1 MKIKSPSIFS
11 GIQKHFPWVIVLFS
25 AVIAVSVFLQALRFP
40 FIFDDFGYIVQNTKL
55 TELNVSELWH
65 LFTKPYNDFS
75 EFLPIREFSYW
86 IDFKLFGMN
95 PTAFRLHNIILY
107 VLCLPLVFLVTSKL
121 WQYFRPTEGSNAKWV
136 AAIVTALFALN
147 PSHAEAVVW
156 IAGRKDVLSAFF
168 SLLGLW
174 FAINARREQGL
185 SARYAAATLLALL
198 AAILSKASAVAVA
211 PVIAFLWLIFWR
223 DSITSK
229 KRYSTLLWPLA
240 CLLLALCMAVVFAS
254 LTTQR
259 IPFYFGI
266 EIVTRALAVL
276 GWLARLSI
284 SPESRHF
291 FYPVFDDTN
300 FPLMVALGAGVFTA
314 SMVGIVMVFRK
325 HSLIGF
331 TLAIFFLLCLT
342 SLQLVPYKPPS
353 LVSDRFVF
361 LAAWPIILVLVA
373 LLWSFKPAYRAAL
386 FLIIAIAWGVQASE
400 RTREWNSFQ
409 TLVDSDLRVYPG
421 YYMPSAFKIAV
432 HRMYSSS
439 RETANNISNP
449 ELRNVMIGILD
460 ADHAVN
466 IEAVAKGNPQ
476 EAMDMLLKLGLL
488 LNQPPVQTKW
498 NPPMLLLWEKYKEM
512 LADDWIGLSKRFP
525 NDVSVN
531 YNAGLWMLNNGAYE
545 KATLY
550 LRNAIESPLFPES
563 DRAQAVKN
571 LEQAL
576 MKSGQLQ
583 KP

>member
-1 MKIKSPSIFS
+1 MKIKSLSIFAD
-11 GIQKHFPWVIVLFS
+11 IQKHFPWVIVLFS
-25 AVIAVSVFLQALRFP
+25 AVISVSVFLQALRFP
-40 FIFDDFGYIVQNTKL
+40 FIFDDFGYVVQNTKL
-55 TELNVSELWH
+55 AELNISELWH
-65 LFTKPYNDFS
+65 LFTKPYNDYS
-75 EFLPIREFSYW
+75 EFLPLRDFSYW
-86 IDFKLFGMN
+86 VDIKLFGLN

-107 VLCLPLVFLVTSKL
+107 VLCLPLVYIVTSNL
-121 WQYFRPTEGSNAKWV
+121 WRYFRPTEASSAPWV
-136 AAIVTALFALN
+136 ASIVTALFALN

-156 IAGRKDVLSAFF
+156 IAGRKDVLSALF
-168 SLLGLW
+168 SLLCVW

-185 SARYAAATLLALL
+185 SVRYATATLLALL

-223 DSITSK
+223 DTPSSN
-229 KRYSTLLWPLA
+229 KRYSTLLWPLS
-240 CLLLALCMAVVFAS
+240 CLLLALCMAVIFAS

-291 FYPVFDDTN
+291 FYPVFDDLN
-300 FPLMVALGAGVFTA
+300 FPVMVAIGAGIFTA
-314 SMVGIVMVFRK
+314 SMVGMVLALRK
-325 HSLIGF
+325 QSLVGF
-331 TLAIFFLLCLT
+331 ALAIFLLLCIT

-361 LAAWPIILVLVA
+361 LAAWPIILLLVT
-373 LLWSFKPAYRAAL
+373 LLWNFKPAYRATL
-386 FLIIAIAWGVQASE
+386 FLIIACAWGFQASE

-409 TLVDSDLRVYPG
+409 TLVDSDLRAYPG
-421 YYMPSAFKIAV
+421 YYMPAAFKIAV

-449 ELRNVMIGILD
+449 ELKNVMIGILD

-466 IEAVAKGNPQ
+466 IETVAKGNPQ

-512 LADDWIGLSKRFP
+512 LTDDWIGLSKRFP

-531 YNAGLWMLNNGAYE
+531 YNAGLWMLRNGSYE
-545 KATLY
+545 KATVY

-563 DRAQAVKN
+563 DREKAIKN
-571 LEQAL
+571 LSLAL

>member
-1 MKIKSPSIFS
+1 MKNKSPFNFS
-11 GIQKHFPWVIVLFS
+11 GVQQHFPWAIVLLS

-55 TELNVSELWH
+55 TELNVSELWR

-107 VLCLPLVFLVTSKL
+107 VLCLPLVFIVTTKL
-121 WQYFRPTEGSNAKWV
+121 WQYFRSTESSDAQWV
-136 AAIVTALFALN
+136 AAIVTALFAFN

-174 FAINARREQGL
+174 FAISSKRDHGL
-185 SARYAAATLLALL
+185 SARYATATLLALL

-223 DSITSK
+223 DTPSSN

-240 CLLLALCMAVVFAS
+240 CLLLALCMAAIFAS

-291 FYPVFDDTN
+291 FYPVFDDSN
-300 FPLMVALGAGVFTA
+300 FPLMIALGAVILTA
-314 SMVGIVMVFRK
+314 SMVGLVMAMRK
-325 HSLIGF
+325 HSLVGF
-331 TLAIFFLLCLT
+331 TFAIFFLLCLT

-353 LVSDRFVF
+353 LISDRFVF
-361 LAAWPIILVLVA
+361 LAAWPIILLIVT
-373 LLWSFKPAYRAAL
+373 LLWNFKPAHRAAL
-386 FLIIAIAWGVQASE
+386 FLIIACTWGLQASE

-409 TLVDSDLRVYPG
+409 TLVDSDLHAYPG
-421 YYMPSAFKIAV
+421 YYMPAAFKIAGR
-432 HRMYSSS
+432 RMYSSS

-449 ELRNVMIGILD
+449 VLRNAMIGILD

-476 EAMDMLLKLGLL
+476 EAMDMLLKLGEI

-512 LADDWIGLSKRFP
+512 LEDDWIGLSKRFP

-531 YNAGLWMLNNGAYE
+531 YNAGLWMLGNGSYE
-545 KATLY
+545 KATVY

-563 DRAQAVKN
+563 DREQAVKN
-571 LEQAL
+571 LELTL

>member
-1 MKIKSPSIFS
+1 MKIKSPATFS
-11 GIQKHFPWVIVLFS
+11 GIQKHFPWVMVLLS
-25 AVIAVSVFLQALRFP
+25 ALISVSVFLQALRFP

-55 TELNVSELWH
+55 TELNASEWWR
-65 LFTKPYNDFS
+65 LFTKPYNDYS
-75 EFLPIREFSYW
+75 EFLPLRDFSYW

-95 PTAFRLHNIILY
+95 STAFRLHNIILY
-107 VLCLPLVFLVTSKL
+107 VLCLPLVYVVTSNV
-121 WQYFRPTEGSNAKWV
+121 WRYFRPTTASNAKWV
-136 AAIVTALFALN
+136 AAIVTVLFALN

-156 IAGRKDVLSAFF
+156 IAGRKDVLSALF

-174 FAINARREQGL
+174 FAINAGREQGL
-185 SARYAAATLLALL
+185 SARYAIATLLALL

-211 PVIAFLWLIFWR
+211 PVIAFLWFVFWR
-223 DSITSK
+223 DTPPSN
-229 KRYSTLLWPLA
+229 KRYSTLLWPLS
-240 CLLLALCMAVVFAS
+240 CLLLALCMAVIFAS

-291 FYPVFDDTN
+291 FYPVFDDSN
-300 FPLMVALGAGVFTA
+300 FPLMVAIGAGIFTA
-314 SMVGIVMVFRK
+314 SMVGMVLVLRK
-325 HSLIGF
+325 HSLVGF
-331 TLAIFFLLCLT
+331 TFAIFFLLCLT

-361 LAAWPIILVLVA
+361 LATWPIILLVVT
-373 LLWSFKPAYRAAL
+373 LLWNFRPAYRAAL
-386 FLIIAIAWGVQASE
+386 FLIIAIAWGLQASE

-409 TLVDSDLRVYPG
+409 TLVDSDLRAYPG
-421 YYMPSAFKIAV
+421 YYMPAAFKIAV

-439 RETANNISNP
+439 RETANNISIP

-488 LNQPPVQTKW
+488 LDQPPIQTKW

-512 LADDWIGLSKRFP
+512 LEDDWIGLSKRFP
-525 NDVSVN
+525 NDASVN
-531 YNAGLWMLNNGAYE
+531 YNAGLWMLENGHYE
-545 KATLY
+545 KATGY
-550 LRNAIESPLFPES
+550 LRNAIESPLYPES
-563 DRAQAVKN
+563 NREQAVKN
-571 LEQAL
+571 LELAL
-576 MKSGQLQ
+576 MKSGKLQ
-583 KP
+583 KR